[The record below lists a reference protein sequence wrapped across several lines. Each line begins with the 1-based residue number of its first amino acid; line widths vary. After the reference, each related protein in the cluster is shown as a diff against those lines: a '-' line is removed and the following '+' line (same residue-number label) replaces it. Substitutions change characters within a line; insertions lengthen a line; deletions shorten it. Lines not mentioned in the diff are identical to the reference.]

1 MNISIRA
8 FEPSDYEGMQK
19 IFAGPKVVW
28 GTLQLPHPALELWR
42 KRLAEPPAGMYGLVA
57 VVDGEIAGQLDIYT
71 YPNKPRRQHAA
82 SIGMSVRDDFQGQ
95 GVGTALMQAATDMA
109 DNWLNI
115 LRLELDV
122 YTDNEPA
129 VRLYKK
135 CGFVIEGTLKNYAYR
150 AGQYVDVYA
159 MARFNK

>member
-1 MNISIRA
+1 MNITIRSV
-8 FEPSDYEGMQK
+8 EPSDYEAIQT

-28 GTLQLPHPALELWR
+28 GTLQLPHPSLDMWR
-42 KRLAEPPAGMYGLVA
+42 KRLEEPPAGMIGLVA
-57 VVDGEIAGQLDIYT
+57 VVDGELVGGLDIYT
-71 YPNKPRRQHAA
+71 YPNKPRRRHAA

-122 YTDNEPA
+122 FTDNEPA

-135 CGFVIEGTLKNYAYR
+135 CGFVIEGTLRQYAYR
-150 AGQYVDVYA
+150 AGQLVDVFE
-159 MARFNK
+159 MARFKP